1 VANISAEYK
10 FVDRIADGGAFSAVV
25 PKLSSKDVLTQRF
38 AALAVGNLATSPKN
52 QPKMLDMGALQPLAY
67 LAQMQ
72 NGDVETQRYATFAIV
87 NSAAAPENHDVLI
100 TERVIPLLVNLTKSD
115 DVDVMNAA
123 LLGLAN
129 FAAVAENADVLLE
142 EGVLEPVIDLMRST
156 DNVETQLRA
165 VTAIRGLSVVDK
177 MRVVI
182 VENGG
187 VEPLLELTHTDD
199 VELQREVLQTLCNLS
214 LSGCI
219 GTMHKD
225 FMGKINITA
234 LITFLCAADTTY
246 RLFGAVTL
254 GNVASATEEHDEII
268 EGGALAPLMNVM
280 KKGDLETQRA
290 ISYAVCNL
298 AATVEYRKSIVEKG
312 GLLPIVSLACSDD
325 PDDAWC
331 GITTIRGLSAHDYL
345 RESMV
350 EAGVL
355 EPLALGA
362 QKTKIE
368 LLREVSSTSFNLSL
382 MERNK
387 TKIASHELCKV
398 ILDLTK
404 NSQDVVTIRMAC
416 GTFFSFLFV

>member
-1 VANISAEYK
+1 MKYFKHSAISLFWMYRIHAQGFHGKNKYYS
-10 FVDRIADGGAFSAVV
+10 VDHFSV
-25 PKLSSKDVLTQRF
+25 
-38 AALAVGNLATSPKN
+38 
-52 QPKMLDMGALQPLAY
+52 
-67 LAQMQ
+67 
-72 NGDVETQRYATFAIV
+72 
-87 NSAAAPENHDVLI
+87 
-100 TERVIPLLVNLTKSD
+100 
-115 DVDVMNAA
+115 
-123 LLGLAN
+123 
-129 FAAVAENADVLLE
+129 
-142 EGVLEPVIDLMRST
+142 
-156 DNVETQLRA
+156 
-165 VTAIRGLSVVDK
+165 
-177 MRVVI
+177 
-182 VENGG
+182 
-187 VEPLLELTHTDD
+187 
-199 VELQREVLQTLCNLS
+199 
-214 LSGCI
+214 
-219 GTMHKD
+219 
-225 FMGKINITA
+225 
-234 LITFLCAADTTY
+234 CAADTTY

-325 PDDAWC
+325 ADDAWC

-362 QKTKIE
+362 QKTKVE

-404 NSQDVVTIRMAC
+404 NSRDAVTIRMAC
-416 GTFFSFLFV
+416 GTCLSLLNLFLNLPPLQQTKTTTINHTHRYTRESCGK